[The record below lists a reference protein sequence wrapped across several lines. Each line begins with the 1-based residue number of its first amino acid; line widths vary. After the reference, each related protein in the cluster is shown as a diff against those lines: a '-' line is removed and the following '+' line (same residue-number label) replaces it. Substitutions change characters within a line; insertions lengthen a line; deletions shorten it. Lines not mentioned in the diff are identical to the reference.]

1 MALAVANSSMY
12 LVIFMISMSYQCIAP
27 VASAV
32 PTNYTAYDMLATSV
46 HGRPVTNTTVTMADG
61 VPSVNFFEHE
71 SPLLLP
77 PSESKGWAA
86 VDDSNP
92 ATHGY
97 RVLTSKAP
105 RDDPVTGSAPCRGN
119 CTSQTDRVSPRNHH
133 IPSPFV
139 PPVASNGSTAE
150 RLPSIRRQLQQ
161 RVHRRHKK
169 KVDTIKIRK
178 LLGVYHHPTRL
189 QSEPRGSRVTAVAVG
204 SVVSVLLCVLAGLLP
219 WCMCRNSATAA
230 SIDSESIL
238 RPELLQQAA
247 GPGRYNYCELAAAT
261 GNFAQSKRI
270 GRGGFGS
277 VYCGFLDEQDRH
289 VAVKMFSM
297 ESLDQGS
304 MEFEH
309 EVKIMSQLRHR
320 NVVQLLGWCDC
331 RKGLLLVYEF
341 VPGGSL
347 DKRLH
352 DPEKPLTWQ
361 ERYKIALG
369 LGSAIQYLHTECNQC
384 VVHGDIKPSNI
395 MLDSSNC
402 TKLGDFGLARLADH
416 GAEPQATQVLAGTV
430 GYMDPEF
437 VCSQRRGTES
447 DVYSFGIVLLEI
459 ASGMRPVALGQP
471 AEASVQL
478 LRRVW
483 DMYDRNS
490 ILDAADRR
498 LTGDFDGH
506 QMERVLVTGLWCAHR
521 HKSQRPSIEQ
531 AMVALRR
538 CEDDFESPVVPV
550 PLPAMYWPDSEQISS
565 LEEQAYGDLPT
576 GSSSSA
582 CLSAATVYH
591 TLEHSSHLQV
601 LDRCWHPCQS
611 LYPLKHCSNMHGF

>member
-1 MALAVANSSMY
+1 MY
-12 LVIFMISMSYQCIAP
+12 IVIFMISMSYQCIAP
-27 VASAV
+27 LASAV
-32 PTNYTAYDMLATSV
+32 PTNYTASNMHVTSV
-46 HGRPVTNTTVTMADG
+46 HGRPVTNTTVAMANG
-61 VPSVNFFEHE
+61 VPSIDFLEHE
-71 SPLLLP
+71 APLLLP
-77 PSESKGWAA
+77 PSESKGWAE

-92 ATHGY
+92 VTHRY
-97 RVLTSKAP
+97 TVLTSKAP

-119 CTSQTDRVSPRNHH
+119 CTSRTDRVSPRNH

-150 RLPSIRRQLQQ
+150 RLPPIRRRVQR
-161 RVHRRHKK
+161 RVHRRHRKK
-169 KVDTIKIRK
+169 GDTIKVRK
-178 LLGVYHHPTRL
+178 LLGVYRHPTRL

-219 WCMCRNSATAA
+219 WCMCRNSATPA
-230 SIDSESIL
+230 SIDSESEEDESVL

-247 GPGRYNYCELAAAT
+247 GPGRYNYCDLAAAT
-261 GNFAQSKRI
+261 SNFAQSKRI

-277 VYCGFLDEQDRH
+277 VYCGYLDEQGRH

-331 RKGLLLVYEF
+331 RKGLLLVYEL

-352 DPEKPLTWQ
+352 DPEKLLTWQ

-395 MLDSSNC
+395 MLDSSDSA
-402 TKLGDFGLARLADH
+402 KLGDFGLARLVDH
-416 GAEPQATQVLAGTV
+416 GAEPQTTQVIAGTV

-437 VCSQRRGTES
+437 VSSQKRGTES

-459 ASGMRPVALGQP
+459 ASGMRPVASGQP
-471 AEASVQL
+471 SVLL

-490 ILDAADRR
+490 ILDAADGR
-498 LTGDFDGH
+498 LSGDFDGH
-506 QMERVLVTGLWCAHR
+506 QMEHVLVTGLWCAHR

-538 CEDDFESPVVPV
+538 CKDDFESPVVPV
-550 PLPAMYWPDSEQISS
+550 PLPAMHWPDSEQMRS

-591 TLEHSSHLQV
+591 TLEHSSHLPV
-601 LDRCWHPCQS
+601 LDRCCRQIC
-611 LYPLKHCSNMHGF
+611 L